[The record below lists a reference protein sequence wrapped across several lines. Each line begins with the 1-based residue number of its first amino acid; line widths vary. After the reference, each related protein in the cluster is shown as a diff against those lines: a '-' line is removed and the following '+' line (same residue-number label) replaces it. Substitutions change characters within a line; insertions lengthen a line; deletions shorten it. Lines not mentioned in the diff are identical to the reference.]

1 MTNEIKN
8 DNVNAQE
15 DVAHLKMLQPEKIK
29 MTQRKAIFMI
39 TVAGIIGAFS
49 SYFFVLAVNL
59 YAPGIAGIASVI
71 SYSLNDILWLN
82 GVEWTARVAADNII
96 FWTLYFIF
104 NLPIIYLSVRWFSKR
119 FLYYSIYGLMVNLFV
134 SMLFAAIPGTSSG
147 LIDLQAL
154 ADVEG
159 AGDSLVYIVTFL
171 FAFIGG
177 ITSGLSVGL
186 MFKVG
191 ACSMGLDPI
200 VKYVSREKNINLSP
214 VIMTIAAISITIFV
228 IIRASIPELQG
239 YDDAGNP
246 IIGPAP
252 ITQNFLGSTFIS
264 PVYIGSWLFIVTY
277 SQTVDKIFSSAKK
290 VQIIATSEKT
300 DEISDYLNQ
309 ESYHRSHTILSQ
321 KGGYSKLEKKAIK
334 MIANYQEMY
343 DVVEKIA
350 AIDSKAFITV
360 TEIFKVYD
368 IHDWTTITDEDKER
382 ERQRLVKKQLKTTQ
396 VEETNEISE
405 KLDLD

>member
-1 MTNEIKN
+1 MMTNDIKN
-8 DNVNAQE
+8 NSGRKHE
-15 DVAHLKMLQPEKIK
+15 DVTHLKMLQPEKIK

-39 TVAGIIGAFS
+39 TIAGAIGAFS

-82 GVEWTARVAADNII
+82 GMDWAERVAADNII

-104 NLPIIYLSVRWFSKR
+104 NIPIIYLSVKWFSKR
-119 FLYYSIYGLMVNLFV
+119 FLFYSIYGLMVNLVV
-134 SMLFAAIPGTSSG
+134 SMIFAMIPGTAAG
-147 LIDLQAL
+147 LVDLEAL
-154 ADVEG
+154 ASVEG

-200 VKYVSREKNINLSP
+200 VKHVSREKNINLSP

-228 IIRASIPELQG
+228 IIRASIPVLNEDG
-239 YDDAGNP
+239 TA
-246 IIGPAP
+246 GPAP

-290 VQIIATSEKT
+290 VQVVATSEKT
-300 DEISDYLNQ
+300 DEISDYLNNNQ
-309 ESYHRSHTILSQ
+309 YHRSHTILRQ
-321 KGGYSKLEKKAIK
+321 QGGYSKEEKKAI
-334 MIANYQEMY
+334 MIITNYQEMY

-350 AIDSKAFITV
+350 AIDAKAFVTV
-360 TEIFKVYD
+360 TEIFRVYD
-368 IHDWTTITDEDKER
+368 VHDWTTITDEDKER
-382 ERQRLVKKQLKTTQ
+382 ERQRIVKKELKARQ
-396 VEETNEISE
+396 IEETTKVSE